1 MDTIRTA
8 LVTGAT
14 SGLGR
19 ATAGLLAATP
29 GWRVLLG
36 VRDAARG
43 RAVAAELGPD
53 TGVVDLDLAS
63 LASVR
68 AAAAQ
73 VAAQVTAGSRPVDV
87 LVLNAGL
94 QVPRA
99 DRASA
104 DGHELTFAVNHL
116 GNYLLTRL
124 LLPHLAPGG
133 RVVVVGSGTH
143 FGTLRKS
150 GPFPRPR
157 WDTPR
162 ALATPRDESGQQ
174 AYATSKLANVYFAR
188 ELARRCPGID
198 VAVFD
203 PGLLPATGLA
213 RAYPAPV
220 RAAYRALTP
229 LLERLPG
236 AQTPERAAAQLAAL
250 VTGPDGT
257 SGRYVERGT
266 EAPSSPESLDPGRA
280 RELWDVSAELVG
292 LEAR

>member
-1 MDTIRTA
+1 MDRTRTA

-29 GWRVLLG
+29 GWQVLLG
-36 VRDAARG
+36 VRDVPRG
-43 RAVAAELGPD
+43 EEVAAALGPG

-68 AAAAQ
+68 AAAREIA
-73 VAAQVTAGSRPVDV
+73 TRSPLDV
-87 LVLNAGL
+87 LVLNAGV
-94 QVPRA
+94 QVRSTEH
-99 DRASA
+99 ASA
-104 DGHELTFAVNHL
+104 DGYELTFAVNHL
-116 GNYLLTRL
+116 GNHLLTRL

-133 RVVVVGSGTH
+133 RVVVVSSGTH

-157 WDTPR
+157 WDSPQV
-162 ALATPRDESGQQ
+162 LATPRQGSGQV
-174 AYATSKLANVYFAR
+174 AYATSKLATVYFAR
-188 ELARRCPGID
+188 ELARRCPGLD
-198 VAVFD
+198 VAAFD

-213 RAYPAPV
+213 RDYPPPAQAV
-220 RAAYRALTP
+220 YRTLTP

-236 AQTPERAAAQLAAL
+236 AQRPERAAAQLTAL
-250 VTGPDGT
+250 VTGPPGT
-257 SGRYVERGT
+257 GGRYVERGV

-280 RELWDVSAELVG
+280 RELWEVSAELVG
-292 LEAR
+292 LSVA